1 MITELSADEDS
12 NPIEIESLC
21 VKCLKNGTTFLLLTK
36 IAYFKEVII
45 SSFSCTHCGNENR
58 LITPASRVQD
68 KGQRLTLTVKNA
80 KDLNRRLV
88 IPPGSTLEIPELDS
102 SFPFSD
108 GGLSTVEGT
117 LTTVVDNLNSLQPER
132 KQADPDLA
140 EKIESFMR
148 QLCNLLN
155 LDKPFT
161 IIIDD
166 PSGNG
171 FIENYLA
178 PNDDPQ
184 IEISIYERTPEQN
197 DLLGLQ
203 PQPPLE
209 LFNKANNIPETIPE
223 EPVDE
228 PTKPVE
234 KDEVMSIT
242 MNCPS
247 CNAVAEN
254 KMKVVGIMSTTY
266 SEWDQ
271 SSCPLGD
278 KINTHEDVL
287 TNFQTSTKQSA
298 KDANLST
305 PVLSTDSTMTNEIS
319 NAFMNG
325 AIQIKNS
332 QSVVVIKKT
341 IKKLVWNLR
350 DYDFKKTFKKS
361 KQGNNE
367 WKRQME
373 ELFFTGVDVSDTDDG
388 SVNHNSRHCRGSRS
402 RQGGDEGSDRNLGN
416 RGSRGCRS
424 VSDISNHDIHS
435 RGNRSKGKGGNNI
448 RDGSGTDCRSD
459 SGDGGETQDEH
470 LNKNDDDDRSELMN
484 EVKVYGYAVCQF
496 QSQQYEVYSEPM
508 KSEQKF
514 YDKYDNQNNGYSFQ
528 NSTFSTTHEKETRN
542 HLNMALTFTMC
553 RACGLPIDSLIPS
566 VQYIRYLIRNS
577 IQFKYVHKSPVG
589 LNNSNNAQSFNDQCN
604 VMYSEENASNSNI
617 YSDIINVYRCKG
629 EKQQLMNNSNN
640 LKLSDD
646 EIKLFKM
653 TNQELN
659 EQHGSVKR
667 EETSGENNGGITN
680 RGLLNS
686 TNYTKSNDIVNKSN
700 HNNNSNNSSNLQIC
714 KKEYKWRLSDFYDYF
729 ILELPDICSG
739 CIPGCRYC
747 NGLDI
752 F

>member
-1 MITELSADEDS
+1 
-12 NPIEIESLC
+12 
-21 VKCLKNGTTFLLLTK
+21 
-36 IAYFKEVII
+36 
-45 SSFSCTHCGNENR
+45 
-58 LITPASRVQD
+58 
-68 KGQRLTLTVKNA
+68 
-80 KDLNRRLV
+80 
-88 IPPGSTLEIPELDS
+88 
-102 SFPFSD
+102 
-108 GGLSTVEGT
+108 
-117 LTTVVDNLNSLQPER
+117 
-132 KQADPDLA
+132 
-140 EKIESFMR
+140 
-148 QLCNLLN
+148 
-155 LDKPFT
+155 
-161 IIIDD
+161 
-166 PSGNG
+166 
-171 FIENYLA
+171 
-178 PNDDPQ
+178 
-184 IEISIYERTPEQN
+184 
-197 DLLGLQ
+197 
-203 PQPPLE
+203 
-209 LFNKANNIPETIPE
+209 
-223 EPVDE
+223 
-228 PTKPVE
+228 
-234 KDEVMSIT
+234 
-242 MNCPS
+242 
-247 CNAVAEN
+247 
-254 KMKVVGIMSTTY
+254 
-266 SEWDQ
+266 
-271 SSCPLGD
+271 
-278 KINTHEDVL
+278 
-287 TNFQTSTKQSA
+287 
-298 KDANLST
+298 
-305 PVLSTDSTMTNEIS
+305 MTNEIS

-350 DYDFKKTFKKS
+350 DYDFKKTFKKP
-361 KQGNNE
+361 KQWNNE

-388 SVNHNSRHCRGSRS
+388 GVNHNSRYCRGSRS

-416 RGSRGCRS
+416 RGNRGCRS

-459 SGDGGETQDEH
+459 SGGDGETQDEH

-496 QSQQYEVYSEPM
+496 QSQQYEVYSEPV

-700 HNNNSNNSSNLQIC
+700 HNSNNNSSNSQIC

-752 F
+752 LLTFTLLRLSPTGG